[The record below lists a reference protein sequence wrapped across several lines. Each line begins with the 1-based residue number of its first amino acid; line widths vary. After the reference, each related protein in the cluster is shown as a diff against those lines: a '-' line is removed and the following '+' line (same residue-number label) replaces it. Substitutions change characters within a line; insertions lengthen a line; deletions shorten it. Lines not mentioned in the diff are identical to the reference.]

1 MNQYIYLYTHQ
12 HQRAMTN
19 SSLKRNIP
27 NEILLPEVA
36 RLINQGHTVT
46 ITVRGNSMNPFL
58 VDGRDGIVLGPF
70 CETDLQPGVAV
81 LARETRGRIVFHRII
96 RRQGEELTLMGDGNL
111 QMTEQSSLKEVMA
124 IMVAAIRK
132 GKEYPCS
139 GRTWRWYSLGW
150 MKLTPVRRWL
160 LAIYRRVKL

>member
-1 MNQYIYLYTHQ
+1 MNEYIYLYTHQ
-12 HQRAMTN
+12 YQRAMTK
-19 SSLKRNIP
+19 SGLKRNIP

-46 ITVRGNSMNPFL
+46 ITVRGNSMTPFL
-58 VDGRDGIVLGPF
+58 VNQRDCIVLGPF
-70 CETDLQPGVAV
+70 SESDLQPGVAV
-81 LARETRGRIVFHRII
+81 LAREKQGRIVFHRII

-111 QMTEQSSLKEVMA
+111 LVTEQTSLTDVMG

-139 GRTWRWYSLGW
+139 GRTWRWYSFWW

-160 LAIYRRVKL
+160 LAIFRRVNV